1 MLLVQENISLK
12 QYNTFR
18 IDVKAKWFASIKSEE
33 ELHLL
38 FSDLRFKNVKK
49 LIMGGGSNMLFT
61 RDFDGLII
69 HIEIPGISYTQQG
82 SDIFVTAGAGVNWHS
97 LVEYCVSHGFAG
109 IENLSLIPG
118 TAGASP
124 VQNIG
129 AYGVEIKDVLHSCTG
144 YLPHSGEY
152 ASFTNEQC
160 KFAYRDSIFK
170 NELKG
175 KVIITSVTYKL
186 STAASINTSYGAI
199 EQELIKRNI
208 LNPGIADI
216 SKVVSE
222 IRVSKLPD
230 PSTIGNAG
238 SFFKNPI
245 ISEDFFKKLVSVFP
259 DMVYYCM
266 PNSTV
271 KLAAGWL
278 IEQCGWKGRNK
289 YNAGTWK
296 NQSLVLVNH
305 GNATGSDIYK
315 LSEEI
320 IGDVFT
326 KFGITLEREVNVF

>member
-69 HIEIPGISYTQQG
+69 HIEIPGIFYTQQG

-144 YLPHSGEY
+144 YLPHSDEY

-271 KLAAGWL
+271 KIAAGWL

>member
-69 HIEIPGISYTQQG
+69 HIEIPGIFYTQQG

>member
-69 HIEIPGISYTQQG
+69 HIEIPGIFYTQQG

-271 KLAAGWL
+271 KIAAGWL